1 MNKIPK
7 SVRVGLLT
15 IFSAIVLYNGISF
28 LKGSD
33 LFKSAN
39 TFYMVYD
46 RIDGLQEGNSILLNG
61 TPVGIVKKLSL
72 LFNRNNKVLVK
83 MEVQKEVKVNK
94 ETLGTM
100 QSASLLGGKVIELTL
115 GNGTTLL
122 NDGDTI
128 KSQTSVDLTDQIKA
142 EAKPLLNTAETS
154 LRQITETLKRL
165 NSTLE
170 KADVAL
176 SSFAITSDGVTH
188 LMADNELNITTTT
201 ANIAKLTSDF
211 SKTQKEI
218 ASLVQKMNQLGDTLN
233 HAQISKVVSRAAEA
247 TDNLNKTLSYIN
259 QGKGTLG
266 KLAKNDSLYKNL
278 NASTASL
285 DALLKDF
292 KANPK
297 RYVHFS
303 LFGGKQK

>member
-1 MNKIPK
+1 
-7 SVRVGLLT
+7 
-15 IFSAIVLYNGISF
+15 
-28 LKGSD
+28 
-33 LFKSAN
+33 
-39 TFYMVYD
+39 MVYD